1 MSRRQ
6 EKRRK
11 FNEAVINMLYP
22 PPPPQARAADLAV
35 NNFDQDFDSDL
46 VSDSFEESS
55 SSTSGDDGESES
67 RKLTRAQRK
76 RLRRKKL
83 KTDASRRGKIIGPL
97 LPAPADDDGNLALEN
112 GSPTVRRNAAEK
124 PPSIIDHP
132 DEPVLSSG
140 EPPTCAKNQSK
151 VKIRR
156 LVKKLARKN
165 SLAPREENFDQDQSV
180 KSIDEKDGAKD
191 CKHGHA

>member
-112 GSPTVRRNAAEK
+112 GSPTVRQIL
-124 PPSIIDHP
+124 S